1 MLGAVFG
8 GMVAYLF
15 APQNG
20 SELTGK
26 VRGRLDDVR
35 IAGAQAKLDKQREL
49 ISRFRETVNDP
60 GALAGADAK
69 AAEALKVRMEA
80 ALRARASGDAVPSG
94 E

>member
-1 MLGAVFG
+1 MLGAVLG

-15 APQNG
+15 APQSG

-35 IAGAQAKLDKQREL
+35 IAGEQAKLDKQREL
-49 ISRFRETVNDP
+49 INRFRETVNDP
-60 GALAGADAK
+60 SALAGAEAK
-69 AAEALKVRMEA
+69 AAEALKARMEA